1 MSNSIIIGTGE
12 IVAPPPWPRALPALI
27 RNDTEALAAA
37 RALAA
42 LAAPGAVERDRL
54 DVFPMAELDAYSASG
69 LWGVTVPRSHGGAGI
84 SYVTL
89 GQVARIISVVDSALA
104 QLTQNHWATVAVI
117 ASCGDAAQQA
127 DLFARVLEGRRFGN
141 AFSEKG
147 VSNVDAL
154 KTHLTWDGD
163 SVFITGVKH
172 YSSGALAADLVQ
184 IVALDD
190 YGKAWLAGAERDAP
204 GLTVI
209 NDWTSFGQRGTGS
222 GQLVVD
228 HVRVPAKR
236 VIPAWRAY
244 LPEAPTADSA
254 ISQFIQAAIDAGI
267 AEGALTET
275 KKFIH
280 TRARRWIDAP
290 GEKASDDPY
299 TIQAIGGLHARLAAA
314 NALLDIA
321 GRAIDAAVAAPDAS
335 TVASAQVAVAKAKI
349 LTTEIAVESANTLF
363 ALGGTASTDRNLALD
378 RYWRNARTHTLHDPV
393 RWKYAIVG
401 DYYLNGRN
409 PPLHPWS

>member
-1 MSNSIIIGTGE
+1 MTKSITIGTGQT
-12 IVAPPPWPRALPALI
+12 IPPPPWPRAPTVHI
-27 RNDTEALAAA
+27 RDDAEALAAA
-37 RALAA
+37 RAVAA

-54 DVFPMAELDAYSASG
+54 DTFPTAELDAYSASG

-84 SYVTL
+84 SYATL
-89 GQVARIISVVDSALA
+89 GQIARTIAAVDSSLA

-117 ASCGDAAQQA
+117 ASCGDAAQQD

-147 VSNVDAL
+147 VSDVGAL
-154 KTHLTWDGD
+154 KTRFVQDGD
-163 SVFITGVKH
+163 DVVVTGVKH

-190 YGKAWLAGAERDAP
+190 QDVAWLAVAERDAP

-209 NDWTSFGQRGTGS
+209 NDWASFGQRGTGS
-222 GQLVVD
+222 GQVVID
-228 HVRVPAKR
+228 RVRVPAKR
-236 VIPAWRAY
+236 LIPAWRAY

-267 AEGALTET
+267 AEGALAETE
-275 KKFIH
+275 KFVR

-290 GEKASDDPY
+290 GERASDDPY

-314 NALLDIA
+314 VALLDIA
-321 GRAIDAAVAAPDAS
+321 GRAIDSAVAAPDAA
-335 TVASAQVAVAKAKI
+335 TVAHAQVAVAKAKI
-349 LTTEIAVESANTLF
+349 LSTEIAIEATNTLF
-363 ALGGTASTDRNLALD
+363 ALGGTASTDLNLALD